1 MLLFEGI
8 NLTRNWYCYHQE
20 YVRDYFLLKETDKK
34 TNTTYFEMYFSI
46 IPPFKESDRCYV
58 GIYNHHNTLEA
69 NVFIRQYKE
78 QTINVTDTF
87 YDSNNVWNVRRQGN
101 GEYQKAL
108 YAVSKLQWEK
118 EQSGIE
124 GKFSPVN

>member
-1 MLLFEGI
+1 
-8 NLTRNWYCYHQE
+8 
-20 YVRDYFLLKETDKK
+20 
-34 TNTTYFEMYFSI
+34 MYFSI

-69 NVFIRQYKE
+69 NVFIHEYRDK
-78 QTINVTDTF
+78 TINETDTF